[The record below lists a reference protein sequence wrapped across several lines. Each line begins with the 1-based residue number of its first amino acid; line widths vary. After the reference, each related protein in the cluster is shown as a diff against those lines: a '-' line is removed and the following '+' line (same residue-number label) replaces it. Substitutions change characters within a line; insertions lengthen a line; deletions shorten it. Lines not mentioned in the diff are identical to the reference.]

1 MNLPTLYIL
10 YKLNHT
16 LFVLGVWNIP
26 LNIMFLRFIHK
37 WYHVADVIPLYEGK
51 LQGGELSD

>member
-10 YKLNHT
+10 YKLNHM
-16 LFVLGVWNIP
+16 LFVWHIP

-37 WYHVADVIPLYEGK
+37 WYHVVDVIPLYEGK